1 MYPNYGCSL
10 KQVTERVAKGELDSA
25 VAIIRPPG
33 HHAEQDEAMGFCL
46 YNNVAIAARFLL
58 DEKVRLAL

>member
-1 MYPNYGCSL
+1 MA
-10 KQVTERVAKGELDSA
+10 ERVAKGELDSA

-46 YNNVAIAARFLL
+46 YNNVAIAASVLL
-58 DEKVRLAL
+58 NEKV